1 MKKMYFNVNNYRKN
15 LLEGGVSKSV
25 IELLLKNDKIY
36 ENQEVT
42 FLHFGDAWG
51 YVKGT
56 KEMILREWCS
66 SKKENCESFLSPVIN
81 HVKNLTKKMKKDPI
95 K

>member
-1 MKKMYFNVNNYRKN
+1 MKKMYFNINNYRKN
-15 LLEGGVSKSV
+15 LLEGGVSNTV
-25 IELLLKNDKIY
+25 IELLLKKDKIY

-42 FLHFGDAWG
+42 FRHSGDSWG
-51 YVKGT
+51 FVDGT
-56 KEMILREWCS
+56 KEMVLKEWCS
-66 SKKENCESFLSPVIN
+66 NKKENAETFLTPVIN